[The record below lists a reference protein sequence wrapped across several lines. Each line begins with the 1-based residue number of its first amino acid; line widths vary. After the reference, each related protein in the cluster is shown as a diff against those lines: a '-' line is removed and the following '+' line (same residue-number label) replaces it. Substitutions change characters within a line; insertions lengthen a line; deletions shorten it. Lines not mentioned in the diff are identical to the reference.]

1 MSRRSFPL
9 EAIQVASPCDVSWD
23 EMKGSDRVRFCG
35 QCQKNV
41 YNLSAMS
48 RWEADELIEQR
59 EGHLCVRLYKR
70 EDGTVL
76 TEDCPVGLR
85 AARRKVALLVG
96 GVAAGV
102 LLLVGWSAA
111 FVGLVVSKTGFWQ
124 PRPIGTGNPIIIQP
138 PQNQVIMGEIC
149 PPNLPPPIE
158 NPPDVIVPEP
168 EPPGRQ

>member
-1 MSRRSFPL
+1 MSRHSFSL
-9 EAIQVASPCDVSWD
+9 ESIQVASPCDVSWE
-23 EMKGSDRVRFCG
+23 EMKGTDHVRFCG

-48 RWEADELIEQR
+48 RREADELIEQR
-59 EGHLCVRLYKR
+59 EGRMCIRLYKR

-111 FVGLVVSKTGFWQ
+111 FFVTVVSKTGFWQ
-124 PRPIGTGNPIIIQP
+124 PHHVVVPPAIQP
-138 PQNQVIMGEIC
+138 PPTQIIMGGMG
-149 PPNLPPPIE
+149 PMHLPPPEVIDIG
-158 NPPDVIVPEP
+158 PPVVAPEP
-168 EPPGRQ
+168 DPPVER